1 MMMQQQQQPQ
11 AFSPP
16 PNVTASGSMDSALT
30 GPPMAQV
37 PSQQF
42 PYSPNYGTST
52 NMFGFFFFFSICLV
66 FLFPVFIN
74 PNYLNTNHSEKW
86 NILLQKRRTFPLPVT
101 ARR

>member
-11 AFSPP
+11 AFSPS

-42 PYSPNYGTST
+42 PYPPNYGTGT
-52 NMFGFFFFFSICLV
+52 NMFCFAFCFFPIFLVFFSL
-66 FLFPVFIN
+66 FLLIQ
-74 PNYLNTNHSEKW
+74 T
-86 NILLQKRRTFPLPVT
+86 T
-101 ARR
+101 

>member
-37 PSQQF
+37 PPQQF
-42 PYSPNYGTST
+42 PYPPNYGTST
-52 NMFGFFFFFSICLV
+52 NFFFVCLV
-66 FLFPVFIN
+66 FFSLSSFIIK
-74 PNYLNTNHSEKW
+74 PNYLNTNHSEKYC
-86 NILLQKRRTFPLPVT
+86 
-101 ARR
+101 

>member
-30 GPPMAQV
+30 GPPMVQV

-42 PYSPNYGTST
+42 PYPPNYGTST
-52 NMFGFFFFFSICLV
+52 NMFGFCFHLSG
-66 FLFPVFIN
+66 FLFPFYIN
-74 PNYLNTNHSEKW
+74 PNYLNTNHYEKW
-86 NILLQKRRTFPLPVT
+86 NILLEKRMTFPLPIT
-101 ARR
+101 ASR

>member
-42 PYSPNYGTST
+42 PYPPNYGTST
-52 NMFGFFFFFSICLV
+52 NMFGFFFFHLSG
-66 FLFPVFIN
+66 FLFPFFIN
-74 PNYLNTNHSEKW
+74 LNYLNTNHSEKW
-86 NILLQKRRTFPLPVT
+86 TILLQKRMTFLLPIT

>member
-16 PNVTASGSMDSALT
+16 PNVTASGNMDSALT

-42 PYSPNYGTST
+42 PYPSNYGTST
-52 NMFGFFFFFSICLV
+52 NTFDFFSFFICLI
-66 FLFPVFIN
+66 FIFPFYIN

-86 NILLQKRRTFPLPVT
+86 NILLQKRMTIPLPIT
-101 ARR
+101 ASR

>member
-30 GPPMAQV
+30 GPPLAQV

-42 PYSPNYGTST
+42 PYPPNYGTST
-52 NMFGFFFFFSICLV
+52 NMFGVFFHLSS
-66 FLFPVFIN
+66 FLFHFLIN
-74 PNYLNTNHSEKW
+74 PNYLNTSHSEKL
-86 NILLQKRRTFPLPVT
+86 NILLQKG
-101 ARR
+101 

>member
-16 PNVTASGSMDSALT
+16 PNVTTSGSMDSALT

-52 NMFGFFFFFSICLV
+52 NMFGFFFFSFVWFFFS
-66 FLFPVFIN
+66 LF
-74 PNYLNTNHSEKW
+74 
-86 NILLQKRRTFPLPVT
+86 ILI
-101 ARR
+101 